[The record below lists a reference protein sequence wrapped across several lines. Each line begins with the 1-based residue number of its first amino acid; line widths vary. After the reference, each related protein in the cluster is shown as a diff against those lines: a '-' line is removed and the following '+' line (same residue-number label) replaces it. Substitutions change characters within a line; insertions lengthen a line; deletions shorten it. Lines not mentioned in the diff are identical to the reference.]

1 MLTGALEED
10 GDLAGDLVLKW
21 EGCLRIDSCSVLT
34 SILSNIYNTFKKK
47 TATVSHSSLDINY

>member
-34 SILSNIYNTFKKK
+34 SILSNIYNTF
-47 TATVSHSSLDINY
+47 